1 MNKRLVL
8 LLTAIFLAG
17 AAGIDIPAQAVEG
30 PFGYDLQKDL
40 HRSKNKPQQQEE
52 QKPEEQAPQYAVP
65 VDVVVTDE
73 DIFDNS
79 SVNFNKAYYPN
90 ATMKSAAIKYKNG
103 NYTGCLQELYTIVKK
118 NPKNALAYYY
128 AGMAYTQIGAVE
140 SAKNAYQRVVNLNTN
155 PVLVEYAHRGQ
166 NCAAGNANCAVAGAL
181 GNLEGA
187 DELDKFIAAPYG
199 TGLSPELT
207 QKIKQQQLDL
217 IQNKIN
223 NGNTLS
229 PEDVK
234 RMKQMQNKS
243 MILSEDKLAMADTE
257 KKNYRLIRKF

>member
-8 LLTAIFLAG
+8 LLTAIFLVG
-17 AAGIDIPAQAVEG
+17 AAGVDIPAQAVDA

-40 HRSKNKPQQQEE
+40 HRSKNKPQQQGE
-52 QKPEEQAPQYAVP
+52 QKPEEQTPQYAVP

-90 ATMKSAAIKYKNG
+90 ATMKSAVIKYKNG

-118 NPKNALAYYY
+118 NPNNALAYYY
-128 AGMAYTQIGAVE
+128 AGMAYAQVGEVE

-166 NCAAGNANCAVAGAL
+166 NCVADNANCTVASAL
-181 GNLEGA
+181 NLEGA

-223 NGNTLS
+223 SGNTLT

-234 RMKQMQNKS
+234 RMKQLQNKS
-243 MILSEDKLAMADTE
+243 MILSEDKLAMDDTE
-257 KKNYRLIRKF
+257 KKNYRLIKKF